1 MERDLDLAV
10 MVDDGRYDVTFRTYT
25 WDPWT
30 VSLGRHQPPSSIND
44 RLIREQGFGI
54 VQRPTGG
61 RAVFHAEELTY
72 ALAVRSDHP
81 KDVYRLTHELLLRAL
96 GTIVPGQLDHTSK
109 PMDLREHYAS
119 SGSLGSVC
127 FTANAPTEI
136 MAEGRKV
143 VGSAQRILDNGVIL
157 QHGSIL
163 IGTAHEKIA
172 AFIGRDGREVLRVQE
187 ALRRSAVSLS
197 ELTGSTLTP
206 TDVATAVHHVVTAER
221 LRNLL

>member
-1 MERDLDLAV
+1 MERDLELAA
-10 MVDDGRYDVTFRTYT
+10 MVEAGRYDVAFRTYT

-30 VSLGRHQPPSSIND
+30 VSLGKHQPPSSINA
-44 RLIREQGFGI
+44 RLIHERGFGI

-81 KDVYRLTHELLLRAL
+81 KDVYRVAHELLLRAL
-96 GTIVPGQLDHTSK
+96 DMIVPGQLDHTSK

-136 MAEGRKV
+136 MAGGRKV
-143 VGSAQRILDNGVIL
+143 VGSAQRVLDNGVIL

-163 IGTAHEKIA
+163 IGKAHEMIA
-172 AFIGRDGREVLRVQE
+172 EFTGRDGREILRVQE
-187 ALRRSAVSLS
+187 ALRRSAVSLA
-197 ELTGSTLTP
+197 ELTKSTLTV
-206 TDVATAVHHVVTAER
+206 TEVVDAVHTVVTADR
-221 LRNLL
+221 LRNFM